1 MESMTSLRYIILTS
15 VFFIMIV
22 VVMDLTM
29 ICNYFSIKQVHGNP
43 FLVNN
48 TSIYDTWME
57 GIKQPNSETMD
68 TNNDSILIPDII
80 LSLVTNSSGWKFD
93 GALATIL
100 TYPLQDEEDW
110 NIKSS
115 IKHNENWYYCN

>member
-15 VFFIMIV
+15 IFFIMIV
-22 VVMDLTM
+22 VIMDLTM
-29 ICNYFSIKQVHGNP
+29 ITNYFSINQVHGNP
-43 FLVNN
+43 FLVNS
-48 TSIYDTWME
+48 TSNYDTWME
-57 GIKQPNSETMD
+57 GIKQPNSETVNK
-68 TNNDSILIPDII
+68 NNDSILIPDII

-115 IKHNENWYYCN
+115 IQHNENWY

>member
-1 MESMTSLRYIILTS
+1 MAKKGIDPSINALST
-15 VFFIMIV
+15 IMFV

-29 ICNYFSIKQVHGNP
+29 ISNYFSIKQVHGNP

-100 TYPLQDEEDW
+100 TYPLLDEEDW
-110 NIKSS
+110 SVKSS
-115 IKHNENWYYCN
+115 IQHNENWY